1 MMKRVIITGASGFVG
16 SNLTRRLLQ
25 EGYDLHLFLRRG
37 SNLWRIESIL
47 KQVQIYEVD
56 FADKEA
62 LAGRVSKIRPDWIFH
77 LAAYGAYSWQTDFG
91 QMIQTNIIGTINLVE
106 ACLKTGFEVFINT
119 GSSSEYG
126 FKDHLVSET
135 ECLAPNSHY
144 AVTKASATLFC
155 SYTAQ
160 NQKVRIPTLRL
171 YSVYGPYEEPAR
183 LIPTLI
189 IEGFKGRL
197 PPLVRPEISRD
208 FVYVKDLEDAYLL
221 AATRPRREFGSI
233 YNVGT
238 GIQISLRDVV
248 EVVRQEMK
256 ITFMPEW
263 ETMPDRT
270 WDTNVWIANN
280 RKIREEL
287 GWQPSLIF
295 KEGFQKTVK
304 WFLDTPG
311 ILSIYQQSANKA
323 AVKLKS

>member
-47 KQVQIYEVD
+47 KQLHIYEVD

-62 LAGRVSKIRPDWIFH
+62 LTGAVGRINPDWVFH

-106 ACLKTGFEVFINT
+106 ACLKTGFEVFVNT

-126 FKDHLVSET
+126 FKDHLVSEA

-171 YSVYGPYEEPAR
+171 YSIYGPYEEPAR
-183 LIPTLI
+183 LIPNLI
-189 IEGFKGRL
+189 IEGLKGRL

-208 FVYVKDLEDAYLL
+208 FVYVADVEEAYLL
-221 AATRPRREFGSI
+221 AAMRPTQEFGAI
-233 YNVGT
+233 YNVGS
-238 GIQISLRDVV
+238 GIQFSLREVV
-248 EVVRQEMK
+248 EIACREIK
-256 ITFMPEW
+256 ISYAPEW

-270 WDTNVWIANN
+270 WDTNVWVANN
-280 RKIREEL
+280 RKIRQEL
-287 GWQPSLIF
+287 GWQPRHTF
-295 KEGFQKTVK
+295 EEGFQKTVK
-304 WFLDTPG
+304 WFLNTPG
-311 ILSIYQQSANKA
+311 ILSIYQQSAHKA